1 MASVIVITTG
11 EPGAGKTYIRAARFL
26 VDDFLM
32 NTDGIHISN
41 FPLNVDEIASAVF
54 DKKNI
59 INNSFFSR
67 FFKRKKTLSIDDIK
81 KRIHI
86 IPEDILISW
95 RNQKSG
101 PWDYF
106 SDTDLKGAHIA
117 IDEIHEII
125 SFSKNQDY
133 LDKWDEFLGQIRHR
147 GCTFEGLTQDLKA
160 VHPCLV
166 NRAGLRYELYPAEN
180 TRDPFFKIL
189 MYDWYQLKASFTGD
203 FHKTVFQIEK
213 KKSGSGKWRVN
224 HSRRFLIL
232 PDYFKF
238 YNSFSVSHQ
247 EKENSSSTIDDNRT
261 PQYEYQK
268 YSRTGL
274 FFWFVR
280 KNFYTL
286 SIRILIYS
294 FFAWI
299 LLFGGLNTLLS
310 VFIKTV
316 SSSSGSTKQSS
327 VVSPKTSDQKVIDIK
342 SQKNAKK
349 SESSIQE
356 LPKLYIPVM
365 ISYNYVITSGGL
377 HLSVGHKFNKGS
389 LYYGKK
395 VVYIDPFNRSYTLS
409 DGTIVRMQPIQ
420 E

>member
-1 MASVIVITTG
+1 MAVICITTG
-11 EPGAGKTYIRAARFL
+11 EPGAGKSYIRAARFL
-26 VDDFLM
+26 VDEFLV

-41 FPLNVDEIASAVF
+41 FPLNIEAIAEEVYR
-54 DKKNI
+54 KKNV
-59 INNSFFSR
+59 INKSFLSK
-67 FFKRKKTLSIDDIK
+67 FFKRKQEITVNDIK
-81 KRIHI
+81 KRIFI
-86 IPEDILISW
+86 IPDDVLVSW
-95 RNQKSG
+95 RNQTSG

-106 SDTDLKGAHIA
+106 SDSDLKGAHIA

-133 LDKWDEFLGQIRHR
+133 IDKWDEFLGQIRHR

-166 NRAGLRYELYPAEN
+166 NRAGLRYEIYPAEN

-189 MYDWYQLKASFTGD
+189 MYDWYQLKAALTGD

-232 PDYFKF
+232 PEYFKF
-238 YNSFSVSHQ
+238 YNSFSASHQ
-247 EKENSSSTIDDNRT
+247 EKENSSASIDDNRT

-280 KNFYTL
+280 KNFYIL

-294 FFAWI
+294 FIAWI

-310 VFIKTV
+310 AFIKTV
-316 SSSSGSTKQSS
+316 SSFSGSNKQSS

-342 SQKNAKK
+342 SQQNAKK
-349 SESSIQE
+349 SDSLIQE

-365 ISYNYVITSGGL
+365 ISFNYVITSGGL
-377 HLSVGHKFNKGS
+377 HLSVGHQFNKGS
-389 LYYGKK
+389 LYHGKK

-409 DGTIVRMQPIQ
+409 DGTVVRMQPIQ

>member
-1 MASVIVITTG
+1 MAVICITTG
-11 EPGAGKTYIRAARFL
+11 EPGAGKSYIRAARFL

-41 FPLNVDEIASAVF
+41 FPLNIEAIAEEVYR
-54 DKKNI
+54 KKNV
-59 INNSFFSR
+59 INKSFLSK
-67 FFKRKKTLSIDDIK
+67 FFKRKQEITVDDIK
-81 KRIHI
+81 KRIFI
-86 IPEDILISW
+86 IPDDVLVSW
-95 RNQKSG
+95 RNQISG

-106 SDTDLKGAHIA
+106 SDSDLKGSHIA

-133 LDKWDEFLGQIRHR
+133 IDKWDEFLGQIRHR

-166 NRAGLRYELYPAEN
+166 NRAGLRYEIYPAEN

-189 MYDWYQLKASFTGD
+189 MYDWYQLKAALTGD

-213 KKSGSGKWRVN
+213 KKSGSAKWRVN

-232 PDYFKF
+232 PEYFKF
-238 YNSFSVSHQ
+238 YNSFSASHQ
-247 EKENSSSTIDDNRT
+247 EKENSSASIDDNRT
-261 PQYEYQK
+261 PQYEFQK

-274 FFWFVR
+274 LFWFVR

-286 SIRILIYS
+286 SIRILIFS

-299 LLFGGLNTLLS
+299 LFFGGLNTLLS
-310 VFIKTV
+310 AFIKTV
-316 SSSSGSTKQSS
+316 SSFSGSTKQSS
-327 VVSPKTSDQKVIDIK
+327 VVSTKASDQKVTDIK
-342 SQKNAKK
+342 SQPNAKK

-356 LPKLYIPVM
+356 LPKLYLPVM
-365 ISYNYVITSGGL
+365 ITHNYVITLGGL
-377 HLSVGHKFNKGS
+377 HLSVGHIFNKGS
-389 LYYGKK
+389 FYHGKK

-409 DGTIVRMQPIQ
+409 DGSVVRMQPIQ